1 MSHELL
7 VELLFED
14 FSESELQELLSISEP
29 KKFLSGDFLFKEG
42 DNSDSIYII
51 FSGRVE
57 ISTQKKDH
65 DKISFPT
72 VVNGTVLGEIAFFDG
87 KPRTAS
93 VRAIDNLQAIIISK
107 SSFDE
112 LEKNHTKLAIKLLK
126 DILRVTAER
135 LRWADKKLID
145 LSI

>member
-93 VRAIDNLQAIIISK
+93 VRAIDNLQVIIITK

-135 LRWADKKLID
+135 LRWADNRLID